1 MNANGQ
7 NFFITAIQAVYRF
20 GNYALL
26 RKIPMGNAFLY
37 LLVFCA
43 LFGAISSV
51 NLYRNLEVGV
61 GDIQKAF
68 NEKAPEFSL
77 TEKGI
82 HVDAKMPFV
91 TKTED
96 TIIVIDTSRP
106 ISRKVLE
113 GYEKGVLVERNK
125 IIYKRDMIRTE
136 EYNMEALKSFAPIT
150 KADIARWISYLRY
163 GIPVVIVF
171 YAVFFYVGKIFWA
184 LIVSLFGLIVMS
196 IMKMSL
202 EFGDVFKLS
211 IYSLTMPVILETIL
225 EVGGISLPYF
235 VVLYLGIALL
245 YLGLGFREIKKEVIA

>member
-1 MNANGQ
+1 MNASEK

-20 GNYALL
+20 GNYVLL
-26 RKIPMGNAFLY
+26 RKMPMGSAFLY
-37 LLVFCA
+37 LLIFCA
-43 LFGAISSV
+43 VFGAVSSV
-51 NLYRNLEVGV
+51 NLY
-61 GDIQKAF
+61 GDLRTGLSELQKGFA
-68 NEKAPEFSL
+68 EKVPEFSL

-91 TKTED
+91 TKTDD

-113 GYEKGVLVERNK
+113 GYQKGVLVERDT
-125 IIYKRDMIRTE
+125 ITYKRDMIRTE

-150 KADIARWISYLRY
+150 KADVAGWISYLRY
-163 GIPVVIVF
+163 GIPVIIVF
-171 YAVFFYVGKIFWA
+171 YALFFFVGKIFWA
-184 LIVSLFGLIVMS
+184 LVVSLFGLIVMS

-211 IYSLTMPVILETIL
+211 IYSLTVPVILETVL
-225 EVGGISLPYF
+225 EVAGISLPYF

-245 YLGLGFREIKKEVIA
+245 YLGLGFREIKKEAIA